1 VPVPGGSISRERAA
15 DQHEGNRAVDR
26 FDICLKHTLAWEG
39 QWSNHPKDKGGATM
53 RGVIQRVYDG
63 YRERKG
69 LPKRTVRNITESELR
84 EIYRVNYW
92 DQIRGD
98 ELPPGLD
105 LAVFDFA
112 VNSGPARSAKYL
124 QKALKL
130 NADGSIGP
138 ATLAACAG
146 CDHAETIRAIMKERK
161 KFLKG
166 LSDYRYFGKGW
177 SRRVAGIEPAALA
190 MVGATSP
197 KAPAVPLADPD
208 KQSESQA
215 RAINEVKPAPPSI
228 VAGTSTIAT
237 AGLGLASLP
246 APPDLSAL
254 TNWSSWSS
262 GVASLWQWA
271 GDSPRLVLLVFVALF
286 GLWLA
291 PWLTA
296 RVKLAWW
303 RRAS

>member
-1 VPVPGGSISRERAA
+1 MTA
-15 DQHEGNRAVDR
+15 DR
-26 FDICLKHTLAWEG
+26 FDICLKHTLEWEG

-53 RGVIQRVYDG
+53 RGIIQRVYDG
-63 YRERKG
+63 YRTNKG
-69 LPKRTVRNITESELR
+69 LPRRTVRNITEDELR
-84 EIYRVNYW
+84 EIYRRNYW

-98 ELPPGLD
+98 ELPAGID

-112 VNSGPARSAKYL
+112 VNSGPARSARYL
-124 QKALKL
+124 QKALKI
-130 NADGSIGP
+130 NADGSVGP
-138 ATLAACAG
+138 ATLAACAD
-146 CDHAETIRAIMKERK
+146 CDHAATIKTIMAERK
-161 KFLKG
+161 KFLRG

-190 MVGATSP
+190 MVGELPT
-197 KAPAVPLADPD
+197 KAPAVPIPDPAA
-208 KQSESQA
+208 QSASQA

-262 GVASLWQWA
+262 NLASLWEWT
-271 GDSPRLVLLVFVALF
+271 GSNPRLVLLVFAALF